1 MINQL
6 KLWFY
11 QCRIRWEL
19 TCSHRRKKQ
28 IMTALR
34 ASIRQFAAEHPEAS
48 PREIQAHFGTPAQI
62 AAACV
67 GAMPQEELINHL
79 YIRKWTVVSVSTA
92 LFLFLAVTFVLAAT
106 DVIGIIGNMGSYYA
120 ITFSCTI
127 TSS

>member
-19 TCSHRRKKQ
+19 PCGRRQKKQ

-48 PREIQAHFGTPAQI
+48 PREIQAHFGTPVQI

-79 YIRKWTVVSVSTA
+79 YIRKWTVVLVGA
-92 LFLFLAVTFVLAAT
+92 GLFLILAAVFILT
-106 DVIGIIGNMGSYYA
+106 AVDVIVYISNPPHYYGV
-120 ITFSCTI
+120 S
-127 TSS
+127 